1 MTIMYAPNWQ
11 ELTGIPPIKAKPDS
25 GFWTKAYDYI
35 DAPTLLK
42 IIATGEWNYSTKFGA
57 KCSANGDLM
66 SPFNSARCIYEKA
79 PVGALIGRIGG
90 SVADKDP
97 SSIFVVGSECV
108 RKLDQEKG
116 PLFLTINDM
125 WTGFGDNDDQLTV
138 HIFFADP
145 QKSASAP
152 G

>member
-1 MTIMYAPNWQ
+1 MYTPNWQ
-11 ELTGIPPIKAKPDS
+11 ELTGIPPIKAKPDY

-35 DAPTLLK
+35 DAPVVIK
-42 IIATGEWNYSTKFGA
+42 IVATGKWKYSTKFGA
-57 KCSANGDLM
+57 ECSANGDLL

-90 SVADKDP
+90 STADKD
-97 SSIFVVGSECV
+97 STSVFVVGSECV
-108 RKLDQEKG
+108 RKLDQERG

-125 WTGFGDNDDQLTV
+125 WTGFNDNDGLLTV
-138 HIFFADP
+138 QIFFAEL
-145 QKSASAP
+145 QKSTSSAT